1 MWTYPNNGYLQDG
14 KSGFHIDPYH
24 EEDAA
29 EKMAA
34 FFERCQEEK
43 DYWDQISQG
52 AICRLPLR
60 IHNCRDAQ
68 VCCDATLG
76 YKSPLQEG

>member
-1 MWTYPNNGYLQDG
+1 MSTHPDDGYLQDG

-24 EEDAA
+24 EEDATD
-29 EKMAA
+29 KMAA

-52 AICRLPLR
+52 V
-60 IHNCRDAQ
+60 Q
-68 VCCDATLG
+68 VAGC
-76 YKSPLQEG
+76 Q